1 MGVATLRRDPRMTI
15 DEFHDFV
22 SGRPDD
28 EKWELI
34 DGEPILNATP
44 VRFHQLLV
52 LNIAAALEEAARA
65 RNASW
70 TAIPGTS
77 VIAPDDPFNAPE
89 PDVLVAP
96 AANWTE
102 WKATDA
108 ICVFEVISPDSRS
121 RDLRRKP
128 EIYARSPTLTDYV
141 VVSQKKVEAIHF
153 AKSNGWQPVVV
164 DRLERSLRLEG
175 IGLDLPL
182 AKIYRRSPLDPAY
195 G

>member
-1 MGVATLRRDPRMTI
+1 MTI

-44 VRFHQLLV
+44 VLIHQLLV
-52 LNIAAALEEAARA
+52 ANIIGALDDLCSRA
-65 RNASW
+65 GAPW
-70 TAIPGTS
+70 IAIPGTP
-77 VIAPDDPFNAPE
+77 VVAPRDRYDAPE

-108 ICVFEVISPDSRS
+108 ISVFEAISPDSRS

-128 EIYARSPTLTDYV
+128 E
-141 VVSQKKVEAIHF
+141 KKVEAIHY
-153 AKSNGWQPVVV
+153 ARSNGWEPVVV
-164 DRLERSLRLEG
+164 DSLERSLHLEG

>member
-1 MGVATLRRDPRMTI
+1 MII

-52 LNIAAALEEAARA
+52 LHIAAALEEAARA
-65 RNASW
+65 SHASW

-77 VIAPDDPFNAPE
+77 VVAPGDPFNAPE

-102 WKATDA
+102 WKAMDA
-108 ICVFEVISPDSRS
+108 ICAFEVVSPESRS

-128 EIYARSPTLTDYV
+128 EIYARSPTLAGYV

-153 AKSNGWQPVVV
+153 ARSNGWAPIVV
-164 DRLERSLRLEG
+164 DRLDRSLRLEG
-175 IGLDLPL
+175 IAIDLPL
-182 AKIYRRSPLDPAY
+182 SRIYRRSPLDPATA
-195 G
+195 

>member
-1 MGVATLRRDPRMTI
+1 MGVARLRKDPRMTI

-22 SGRPDD
+22 SGRPEG

-52 LNIAAALEEAARA
+52 LNIAAALEEVARA
-65 RNASW
+65 SKASW

-77 VIAPDDPFNAPE
+77 VIAPGDRYDAPE

-96 AANWTE
+96 AANWSE

-108 ICVFEVISPDSRS
+108 ICVLEVISPDSRS

-153 AKSNGWQPVVV
+153 SKAKGWEPVVV
-164 DRLERSLRLEG
+164 DRLDRSLRLEG
-175 IGLDLPL
+175 IGIELPL
-182 AKIYRRSPLDPAY
+182 ARIYRRSPLDPAY

>member
-1 MGVATLRRDPRMTI
+1 MTI

-52 LNIAAALEEAARA
+52 LHIAAALEEAARA
-65 RNASW
+65 SNASW

-77 VIAPDDPFNAPE
+77 VVAPGDPFNAPE

-102 WKATDA
+102 WKAMDA
-108 ICVFEVISPDSRS
+108 ICVFEIVSPESRS

-128 EIYARSPTLTDYV
+128 EIYARSPTLAGYV

-153 AKSNGWQPVVV
+153 ARSNGWAPIVV
-164 DRLERSLRLEG
+164 DRLDRSLRLEG
-175 IGLDLPL
+175 IAIDLPL
-182 AKIYRRSPLDPAY
+182 SRIYRRSPLAPATA
-195 G
+195 